1 MPELP
6 AALQQLIA
14 ELGKL
19 PGVGRRSAERMAFAL
34 LASEADDVQPLAD
47 AVTRL
52 HAEVGLCEACGYYTD
67 RGVCPIC
74 TDPSRDETLLCVV
87 EMPVDVIA
95 FERTG
100 GFRARYHVLGGVLSP
115 LKGISPDDLNVA
127 GLRKRLQ
134 NGSVAEVILATSPS
148 VEGEAT
154 AHYLSQILAR
164 DGVRFTRIGRGVP
177 MGGSLDLAD
186 SGTLRLALEGRRAID

>member
-34 LASEADDVQPLAD
+34 LASEPDDVRPLAD

-52 HAEVGLCEACGYYTD
+52 HVEVGLCETCGYYTD

-74 TDPSRDETLLCVV
+74 TDPSRDETVLCVV

-134 NGSVAEVILATSPS
+134 NASIAEVILATSPS